1 MTQKTQPPITQW
13 IGNHQMTVLLDSGVS
28 RHLRFSD
35 DGGKKTNH
43 WFDIVTFDEGL
54 LFTSGFG
61 CYSFSK
67 RFVSDMFEFFR
78 GRDSNSTYVAEKITS
93 KSESEEVFSN
103 RIAKE
108 YLLDSF
114 SNWIDEKEIDED
126 EAKWLLN
133 EFGDEFDEREFLSA
147 DDVRRAYCEF
157 DFAGYLIKFDFNDF
171 YPYELSQKYID
182 CVDAIKWGIKKYDE
196 YKDETPN

>member
-1 MTQKTQPPITQW
+1 MKEAQPITKF
-13 IGNHQMTVLLDSGVS
+13 IGNHQMTALLDSGVN

-35 DGGKKTNH
+35 DSGKKTNH

-78 GRDSNSTYVAEKITS
+78 GRDFDSKYVSEKITS

-114 SNWIDEKEIDED
+114 LIWIDENEFKED
-126 EAKWLLN
+126 EAKRLFN
-133 EFGDEFDEREFLSA
+133 EFKIELDECDFSSIEGVRMVYDEFDFN
-147 DDVRRAYCEF
+147 
-157 DFAGYLIKFDFNDF
+157 GHLIKFDFDDF

-196 YKDETPN
+196 LKNC